1 MSGAGPSQASVGAHS
16 SVAEL
21 QAVFIARQINDGEQ
35 VLAGTNLEVPRA
47 ALLLA
52 HWHHAPNLRVQLG
65 GYMANLLDAPKVDRF
80 SARADFDRAGVPGIE
95 SYVAL
100 DFENLWRV
108 SLTFIGGLQVDR
120 YGNTNMIGL
129 KGENGG
135 FKVRGP
141 GTVGIATLTTHIQ
154 RYFIYVNEHS
164 PRVFVPKCDF
174 VSSVGWA
181 DGGADAREKL
191 GLPGGGP
198 QLMIT
203 PECIM
208 DFDPETKQA
217 RLRYLSPGVSAAQ
230 VQAKTGFPLAVAPDL
245 CELPTP
251 SDDELSILRNKVDP
265 GGLLRRPPQES
276 KTKP

>member
-1 MSGAGPSQASVGAHS
+1 MSDCSR
-16 SVAEL
+16 AEL
-21 QAVFIARQINDGEQ
+21 QAVFIARQIRDGEQ

-65 GYMANLLDAPKVDRF
+65 GYMANLLDAPRVVRF
-80 SARADFDRAGVPGIE
+80 AARADFDRLGVPGIE

-108 SLTFIGGLQVDR
+108 DLTFIGGIQVDC

-129 KGENGG
+129 RGEQGG
-135 FKVRGP
+135 FRHRGP
-141 GTVGIATLTTHIQ
+141 GTVGTATLTTHIK

-164 PRVFVPKCDF
+164 SRVFVPKCDF
-174 VSSVGWA
+174 VSSVGWGA
-181 DGGADAREKL
+181 GGADARKKL

-198 QLMIT
+198 ALMIT

-208 DFDPETKQA
+208 DFDPETKHA
-217 RLRYLSPGVSAAQ
+217 RLRYLSSGVSAEQ
-230 VQAKTGFPLAVAPDL
+230 VQAKTGFPLPTAPDL
-245 CELPTP
+245 CELPLPT
-251 SDDELSILRNKVDP
+251 DDELHILRTKVDP
-265 GGLLRRPPQES
+265 GGVLRTPA
-276 KTKP
+276 KTGTARSLTP